1 MMRRTVVY
9 LVAVANTTFK
19 ARPISYK
26 NKKRKEKTDKQAK
39 LIVGESKLAPLY
51 PVSGHWLKRISRA
64 CVLVSWGI
72 VYLFTAY
79 IYQDILI

>member
-19 ARPISYK
+19 ARPISY
-26 NKKRKEKTDKQAK
+26 NKKEKRKEKTDKQAK

-51 PVSGHWLKRISRA
+51 PVFGSLVKTDKLCVCFTVMGHCLSFRS
-64 CVLVSWGI
+64 
-72 VYLFTAY
+72 LFTRTF
-79 IYQDILI
+79 